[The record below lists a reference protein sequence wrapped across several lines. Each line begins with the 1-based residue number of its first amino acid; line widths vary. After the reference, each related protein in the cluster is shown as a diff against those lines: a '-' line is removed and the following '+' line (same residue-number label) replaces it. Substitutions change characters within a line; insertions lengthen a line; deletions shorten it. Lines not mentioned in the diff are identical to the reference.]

1 MNRLVHLA
9 VAVTLLSCSGLA
21 VSASMTVAEI
31 EQQIQQKQSEFD
43 NYNKNLD
50 IEIAASRE
58 LEKELGVL
66 RNKSATLEQDR
77 LRALNEMNLAY
88 EKLVEDPSLDIDS
101 SRQNYASAVKAH
113 KENKEAITQKYN
125 EWQTQLNKVE
135 HIRLAKHSLLNKL
148 EGLKEQFNTARV
160 DRLYREFGRQDT
172 ILVNH
177 EVTCDREETINKC
190 MDRGKNLAKQKAS
203 KRFLDDVYEGLT
215 EAVEAKQHR
224 PYSDGYVQII
234 RSEVTN
240 SSFSGQGDFSV
251 SMAVE
256 VKGTLKRNE
265 ACALLGLDRRYCVSQ
280 ADQQPGIQVVKAE
293 TTPTTQTGSV
303 NTDESVMYEL
313 TLRSNV
319 YDDEVF
325 IDGVSYGSTKL
336 QIMLPAGK
344 HNVEVVKR
352 GYQTYSQALDLKES
366 TTLKVDLERTQFA
379 FNKGE
384 KIQDILAGDIAG
396 PNLVVV
402 AAGSFRM
409 GDLTGVGLENEKPVQ
424 TKEILESYGIG
435 EAEVTVADFNKFV
448 EQTSYVTDAEKER
461 GCAYY
466 EGGEPVWQ
474 ENLSWRNPGFT
485 QTDKN
490 PAVCL
495 SLNDAKAYVE
505 WLSEKSGNTYR
516 LPTEVEWEYA
526 ARAGKESDYW
536 WGDSIGIDNANCG
549 WCGSQWSNVS
559 TSPVASFKRNDFGLY
574 DTAGN
579 VWEWTTSQNSQ
590 SGAVVRGGAWNFAPR
605 LARVSTR
612 MELDPVFRSNYIGF
626 RVLREQSK

>member
-9 VAVTLLSCSGLA
+9 VAVTLLTCSGFA
-21 VSASMTVAEI
+21 VSANLSVAEI
-31 EQQIQQKQSEFD
+31 EQQIEQKQSEFD

-50 IEIAASRE
+50 VEINASRA
-58 LEKELGVL
+58 LEQELGKL
-66 RNKSATLEQDR
+66 RDRSAALEQDR
-77 LRALNEMNLAY
+77 LRALNEMNQAY
-88 EKLVEDPSLDIDS
+88 EKLVEDPSLNIDS
-101 SRQNYASAVKAH
+101 ARQAYSAAVKAH
-113 KENKEAITQKYN
+113 KDNKDAITKKYN
-125 EWQTQLNKVE
+125 DWQTQLNKVE

-148 EGLKEQFNTARV
+148 EGLKEQYNTARV

-172 ILVNH
+172 VLVSH
-177 EVTCDREETINKC
+177 QLTCDREETIAKC
-190 MDRGKNLAKQKAS
+190 MERGKNMAKQKAS
-203 KRFLDDVYEGLT
+203 KRFLDEVYEGLT
-215 EAVEAKQHR
+215 ESVEAKQHR

-240 SSFSGQGDFSV
+240 NSFSGLGDFSV

-256 VKGTLKRNE
+256 IKGTLKRNE
-265 ACALLGLDRRYCVSQ
+265 GCALLGLDRRYCVSQ
-280 ADQQPGIQVVKAE
+280 KGQEPTSEVVEQQITQVS
-293 TTPTTQTGSV
+293 GV

-336 QIMLPAGK
+336 QIMLPAGP
-344 HNVEVVKR
+344 HEVEVVKR
-352 GYQTYSQALDLKES
+352 GYQSHVQTLDMTQS
-366 TTLKVDLERTQFA
+366 TTLKVELERTQYA

-384 KIQDILAGDIAG
+384 KIQDMLAGDIAG

-402 AAGSFRM
+402 SAGSFRM
-409 GDLTGVGLENEKPVQ
+409 GDLSGVGLANERPVV
-424 TKEILESYGIG
+424 TKEIIESYGIS
-435 EAEVTVADFNKFV
+435 ETEITVADFKKFV
-448 EQTSYVTDAEKER
+448 EQTSYVTDAEKDR

-466 EGGEPVWQ
+466 EGGEPI
-474 ENLSWRNPGFT
+474 WREQLNWRSPGFSQNDT
-485 QTDKN
+485 H

-495 SLNDAKAYVE
+495 SMQDAQAYVN
-505 WLSEKSGNTYR
+505 WLTEKSGNTYR

-526 ARAGKESDYW
+526 ARGGKESDFW

-559 TSPVASFKRNDFGLY
+559 SAPVASFKRNAFGLY
-574 DTAGN
+574 DTVGN
-579 VWEWTTSQNSQ
+579 VWEWTTSTNSQ
-590 SGAVVRGGAWNFAPR
+590 SGAVVRGGAWDFAPR

-612 MELDPVFRSNYIGF
+612 MEMDPAFRSNYIGF
-626 RVLREQSK
+626 RVLREQQK